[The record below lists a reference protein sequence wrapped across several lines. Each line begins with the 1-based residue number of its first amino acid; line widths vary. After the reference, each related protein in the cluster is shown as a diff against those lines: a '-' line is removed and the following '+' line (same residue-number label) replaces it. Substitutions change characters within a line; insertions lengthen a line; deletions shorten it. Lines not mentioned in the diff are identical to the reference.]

1 MTSLMIAIHF
11 GSSEV
16 VKTEIVD
23 ILLRRGA
30 DVNITDLV
38 SWYIQLRL
46 YYYYYYYYYY
56 STVQYDNTS
65 LILACQR
72 NELAIVSTLLEFGAN
87 PSVCNKVNYNMHN

>member
-1 MTSLMIAIHF
+1 MTSLMIAIHS

-23 ILLRRGA
+23 ILLRSGA

-46 YYYYYYYYYY
+46 Y
-56 STVQYDNTS
+56 S
-65 LILACQR
+65 
-72 NELAIVSTLLEFGAN
+72 
-87 PSVCNKVNYNMHN
+87 